1 MTQPSGADGP
11 GEGSQAQGARAET
24 YLRLLAEAEL
34 RRALACPRSPV
45 ERIPPAAVLWAA
57 SAVGTVTGAADAAA
71 RSVGPAATR
80 AGQLTAPWAA
90 SAMRF
95 LAPPAR
101 RVERALPARVRRA
114 GRAQVRQA
122 RRVAASLTPT
132 ARQAAATL
140 APPAARAGRALARAG
155 WQARIAADGLGERL
169 TRQGEHD
176 KEAPLGLAR
185 LNAVGQ
191 VLVAAGVLGEP
202 AARSVT
208 DGFTRALVARG
219 LVGAHALHWE
229 LDIDEA
235 PAAPAG
241 PVLAAPV
248 GAHID
253 LAADGY
259 RARMYLLALV
269 LGAGEAVVTTVSWLI
284 ERPPRSSDDQAEP
297 DWDGTLIDMV
307 RNIKGQ
313 ATDNRGGTYRLRADD
328 GGGYEEGPWDAR
340 LELSP
345 APPAGLEWLDLT
357 LPGHGP
363 IRVDLTGATVLEG
376 GAARPAASPARRAE
390 RIIDSASERLLE
402 RYDPESEPD
411 ANLDGIA
418 DLVGALSAAGALT
431 PDSPAVARLVT
442 LARRLERPVPA
453 ELADADA
460 AGPAEL
466 PEAWLDMLARGVAGD
481 GDGGPRA
488 DHVFVATAVAMLPE
502 VDGTRSVICGLI
514 NAPGSETTTMM
525 MAGWGWPWPGVTVHD
540 LWQPFSCWAR
550 DDAGRWYRGGEGGYA
565 EDGLTYFEIELSPP
579 VRTDVTSLKITLT
592 GLDGQATATVPV
604 TWARLP

>member
-11 GEGSQAQGARAET
+11 GEGSQAHGARAET

-34 RRALACPRSPV
+34 RRAMACPRSPV

-57 SAVGTVTGAADAAA
+57 NAVGTVTGAADAAA
-71 RSVGPAATR
+71 RSVGPAAAR
-80 AGQLTAPWAA
+80 AGQITAPWAA
-90 SAMRF
+90 STRRF

-101 RVERALPARVRRA
+101 QVERALPGRVKRA
-114 GRAQVRQA
+114 GRAQA
-122 RRVAASLTPT
+122 RLVAASLTPG
-132 ARQAAATL
+132 ARQAAAAL

-155 WQARIAADGLGERL
+155 WRARIAADGLGERL
-169 TRQGEHD
+169 TRQGAHD
-176 KEAPLGLAR
+176 GEAPPGLAR
-185 LNAVGQ
+185 LNAVAQ
-191 VLVAAGVLGEP
+191 VLVAAGLLSEP

-219 LVGAHALHWE
+219 LTGAYALHWE
-229 LDIDEA
+229 LDTDEA

-269 LGAGEAVVTTVSWLI
+269 AGPGEAVVTTVSWLT
-284 ERPPRSSDDQAEP
+284 ERPLRGSDAQAEP
-297 DWDGTLIDMV
+297 DWDSTLIDMV

-313 ATDNRGGTYRLRADD
+313 AADNRGGTYRLRADD

-357 LPGHGP
+357 LPGHDP
-363 IRVDLTGATVLEG
+363 IRVDLTGATAPEG

-402 RYDPESEPD
+402 RYDPESESD
-411 ANLDGIA
+411 ASLDGIA
-418 DLVGALSAAGALT
+418 DLVGALGAAGALT
-431 PDSPAVARLVT
+431 PGSPAVARLVT
-442 LARRLERPVPA
+442 LARRLELPVPA

-466 PEAWLDMLARGVAGD
+466 PEPWLAMLARGNDGD
-481 GDGGPRA
+481 GDGGQRA
-488 DHVFVATAVAMLPE
+488 DHVFVATAVAVVPE
-502 VDGTRSVICGLI
+502 VDGTRSVICGLV

-525 MAGWGWPWPGVTVHD
+525 LAGWGWPWPGVTVHD

-550 DDAGRWYRGGEGGYA
+550 DDAGRWYRGGDGGYA
-565 EDGLTYFEIELSPP
+565 EDGMTHFEIELSPP
-579 VRTDVTSLKITLT
+579 VRTDVTSLEITLT
-592 GLDGQATATVPV
+592 GPDGQATVTVPV
-604 TWARLP
+604 TWARVR